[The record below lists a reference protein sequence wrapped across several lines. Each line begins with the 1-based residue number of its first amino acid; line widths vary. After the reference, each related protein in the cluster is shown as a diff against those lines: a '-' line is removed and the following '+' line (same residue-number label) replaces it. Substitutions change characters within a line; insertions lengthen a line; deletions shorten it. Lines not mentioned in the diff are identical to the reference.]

1 MLSRKTS
8 LGERKSMRKLIVA
21 LGSALLAISCGTPSE
36 RPEEPLEGGED
47 VTLRVVDSIGVEM
60 GDSNYVFGAIEAVD
74 FGIDGNIYVLDRS
87 ASCVKVY
94 TPDGDFI
101 RQIAEKGSGPGEI
114 SNPLDMTV
122 LGDGRVAVCA
132 PYQNG
137 IHTYSSEGEWLGLSA
152 EFFNN
157 PPMSMV
163 GVDSNAF
170 LGMKLTIDFSEGEP
184 VTNFIVGRYE
194 ESNEPSVVYHEKSLP
209 FDPQDLTGLLMNT
222 FYSQMMTG
230 DREGNVYIAPYSS
243 EEYLV
248 RALSREGEEILQ
260 ITRNDID
267 PVRRTPEEI
276 RAEKDY
282 MEGWLRSI
290 GASGVVIDF
299 EPNPYRWMVSSLGVD
314 GEGRIWVRRG
324 TELLPFFDVYGPDG
338 ELLFTASVEGISDE
352 GQFWVT
358 HIDEHG
364 FLAYSEN
371 PVDYQR
377 IYVIRS
383 VGTGEL

>member
-1 MLSRKTS
+1 
-8 LGERKSMRKLIVA
+8 MRKLIVA
-21 LGSALLAISCGTPSE
+21 LGSALLAISCGTPDE
-36 RPEEPLEGGED
+36 RPEEPSEGGED

-74 FGIDGNIYVLDRS
+74 FGTDGNIYVLDRS

-94 TPDGDFI
+94 TPEGEFL

-137 IHTYSSEGEWLGLSA
+137 IHAYSPRGEWLGLSA

-157 PPMSMV
+157 PPMNMV

-170 LGMKLTIDFSEGEP
+170 LAMKLTIDFREDEP
-184 VTNFIVGRYE
+184 VTDFLVGRYE
-194 ESNEPSVVYHEKSLP
+194 ESNEPSVVYRQNSMP

-222 FYSQMMTG
+222 YYSYVMTG
-230 DREGNVYIAPYSS
+230 DRQGNVYVSPYST
-243 EEYLV
+243 EEYMVEVLDKD
-248 RALSREGEEILQ
+248 GEEKLR
-260 ITRNDID
+260 ITRDDIER
-267 PVRRTPEEI
+267 VRRTPEEI
-276 RAEKDY
+276 QAEKDY

-290 GASGVVIDF
+290 GVSGVVIDF
-299 EPNPYRWMVSSLGVD
+299 TPKPYRWMVSSLGVD
-314 GEGRIWVRRG
+314 GEDRIWVRRG
-324 TELLPFFDVYGPDG
+324 TELLPFFDVYGPGG
-338 ELLFTASVEGISDE
+338 ELLFSASVEGLSDE
-352 GQFWVT
+352 SQFWVT

-371 PVDYQR
+371 PIDYQR
-377 IYVIRS
+377 IYVLQMP
-383 VGTGEL
+383 GTGEL